1 MADMNDMADTADMAD
16 VADKAAMSK
25 GRFFQNLDTLSAT
38 STFVVDRPR
47 GTRHPRVP
55 QAVYPV
61 DYGYLDGTASG
72 DGEGVDVFHGSAE
85 GLGVVGVFVTADPE
99 KRDVEVKVLTDCTT
113 DEIEQ
118 IRHLLNDVLEI
129 GGLLVPR
136 REQGRPGA

>member
-1 MADMNDMADTADMAD
+1 M
-16 VADKAAMSK
+16 
-25 GRFFQNLDTLSAT
+25 
-38 STFVVDRPR
+38 
-47 GTRHPRVP
+47 
-55 QAVYPV
+55 
-61 DYGYLDGTASG
+61 
-72 DGEGVDVFHGSAE
+72 DVFHGSAE